1 MSEIV
6 SSDNKLMG
14 NFVKTLL
21 TDESF
26 EIDNITNLVESKSM

>member
-6 SSDNKLMG
+6 SSENILMG
-14 NFVKTLL
+14 NLVKTLL

-26 EIDNITNLVESKSM
+26 EIDNILNLVEKKSM